1 MKIVIFIL
9 SSFLSFSIFAEEM
22 DMKEIEAKRLEW
34 TKKHFAAQGLPT
46 PDGGVTI
53 MPANKMANYKQFKQT
68 RLKNMMD
75 IRKFGYIR
83 AEKPEVKTL
92 LSIKSMSSKD
102 LHWNSLNYGPDS
114 EQLHRKLSEIKMAYN
129 FIAVPENQ
137 VTRMIGYAPY
147 TTYITDQGWAGIV
160 QFFDKSGIGTCNFKE
175 NNIKLTHGSVI
186 IPKEDARTDINGKAT
201 IVEVEGKQ
209 KNGFIYNVEWYD
221 QNFFRQLECLNMAY
235 DPSIT
240 QRVIELAKNIDSV
253 SG

>member
-22 DMKEIEAKRLEW
+22 DIKEIEAKRLEW

-68 RLKNMMD
+68 RLKNTMD

-147 TTYITDQGWAGIV
+147 TTYILSLIH
-160 QFFDKSGIGTCNFKE
+160 I
-175 NNIKLTHGSVI
+175 
-186 IPKEDARTDINGKAT
+186 
-201 IVEVEGKQ
+201 
-209 KNGFIYNVEWYD
+209 
-221 QNFFRQLECLNMAY
+221 
-235 DPSIT
+235 
-240 QRVIELAKNIDSV
+240 
-253 SG
+253 